1 MKQYQTAFFDMD
13 GTLLDTSEGIL
24 NSLEYTIR
32 KLGLPVPDQQTLRSF
47 IGPPLRDSVRRVYGL
62 PQADTEPQ
70 VSGLSQADTKW
81 RVSGLSQADTE
92 QFVRIFRQEYEQN
105 QICHAS
111 LYPGVLESLQ
121 RLRSNG
127 IFTAVA
133 TNKPQEQ
140 ADDLVK
146 LSGMEHLL
154 DAVYGCDAA
163 GEVDKGIRI
172 RQAMQQYGAGANGVL
187 AGDTASD
194 AYGAAAGGVD
204 LIGVLYGFGFSD
216 EKDAAAAGAVFAARS
231 FADAVDY
238 ILGTYEMDQAKGLRR
253 AL

>member
-32 KLGLPVPDQQTLRSF
+32 KLGLPAPDQQTLRSF

-70 VSGLSQADTKW
+70 
-81 RVSGLSQADTE
+81 VSGLSQADTE

-121 RLRSNG
+121 RLRGNG